1 MSCSLLPPLTTP
13 SLASLSMAPEHHVET
28 LLDRSND
35 SIEIEQDQEMLAS
48 QEKFEQLQNDVS
60 NGIAEGKSSAE
71 ILMPFLF
78 DMNEQ
83 LARLNRNVNDSRFG
97 LKSRIKT
104 VIGDTEDNTDRIIQ
118 LEQENKLLRDNQ
130 QIMIGLMQRQSETID
145 RMNSKIEDLIKRSMQ
160 DNIVIHNHEYTLENG
175 QPAWDLRPVVLDFL
189 KSKLNMDPDE
199 REIFVAHKLGENS
212 IVARVYPGLK
222 NDVFQNVDQLKG
234 VKNSKNKSVYITDQQ
249 PEAPRARRMYAKELE
264 KELTASYSGV
274 AGKKPKIEVK
284 KDTVYV
290 NNEPQ
295 KNQCPAPKPIDVLD
309 IDLDEREKID
319 NVNLSEVEIKAEK
332 GSKFRGLCTKAS
344 NRPEVR
350 LAYKKAR
357 MMYPAATHIMCGYA
371 IKTSKDK
378 LEYGRDDDGEW
389 GGSHRIVEAIKAKN
403 LSNIVVFVIRQFGG
417 QHLGAKR
424 FDCIKSCAE
433 KVIKESKIK

>member
-1 MSCSLLPPLTTP
+1 MSA
-13 SLASLSMAPEHHVET
+13 SLASLSMAPEGYVET

-35 SIEIEQDQEMLAS
+35 SLEIENDLAASQAS
-48 QEKFEQLQNDVS
+48 QEKFDKLQDDVTA
-60 NGIAEGKSSAE
+60 GIAEGKSSAE

-145 RMNSKIEDLIKRSMQ
+145 RMKSKIEDLIKRSMQ
-160 DNIVIHNHEYTLENG
+160 DNIVIHNHEYTLQDG
-175 QPAWDLRPVVLDFL
+175 QPTWDLRPVVLDFL

-234 VKNSKNKSVYITDQQ
+234 VKNSQNKSVYITDQQ

-274 AGKKPKIEVK
+274 TGKKPKIQVK
-284 KDTVYV
+284 KDTVFV

-295 KNQCPAPKPIDVLD
+295 KNTHCPAPKPIDVLD
-309 IDLDEREKID
+309 IEPDEREKID
-319 NVNLSEVEIKAEK
+319 NVNLTEVEIKAEK
-332 GSKFRGLCTKAS
+332 GSTFRGLCTKAS

-350 LAYKKAR
+350 RAYKKAR